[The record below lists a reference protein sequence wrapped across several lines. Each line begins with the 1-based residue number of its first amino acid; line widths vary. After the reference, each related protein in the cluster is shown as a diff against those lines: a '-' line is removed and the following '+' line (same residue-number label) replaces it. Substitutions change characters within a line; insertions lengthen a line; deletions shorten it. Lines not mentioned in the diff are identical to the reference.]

1 MFETIFYLIEGN
13 TEMMTIQNYD
23 FFGNKL
29 TDKGTR
35 TWSIL
40 VQECC
45 LPGAAFGAIAINS
58 VLFSTSF
65 PPFEKKKYLLS
76 CLNTRY
82 DTGQITSQNSG

>member
-65 PPFEKKKYLLS
+65 PPFRKKKPFKLLEY
-76 CLNTRY
+76 T
-82 DTGQITSQNSG
+82 I

>member
-13 TEMMTIQNYD
+13 TEIMTIQNYD

-58 VLFSTSF
+58 VLFLLHF
-65 PPFEKKKYLLS
+65 LLFEKKNLLS